1 MRLLPH
7 FSSVSSPAR
16 RWPGRGAP
24 SSAAGGLIAAVI
36 LVAWL
41 HAGAW
46 AQVVGPDAR
55 IQSGV
60 ILSGGT
66 EAGPQLAFHG
76 PRGVAVWYEDAS
88 RQPVHCAFT
97 VDGGVTWA
105 PGGFLTN
112 QSGDLGQCVISPGP
126 GESFYALNRRQLTG
140 TVGGLDL
147 RRGQIIG
154 GSLVWQP
161 ASLVA
166 TSAGMGIDHPGLA
179 CDAAGGALYVS
190 YTDVSVISSFPL
202 LQWSATVH
210 FTRSI
215 DGGASWSAPKALSP
229 ATCNGS
235 SVAVGPAGEVYVAWQ
250 DFAAGQVMLRRSLD
264 GGVSFDPAVAVG
276 AIAEN
281 VNTEAPGGGFVFGRA
296 HTRWPYALGVVHYP
310 VLTVD
315 RSAGPGR
322 GAVYV
327 AWPEMATGT
336 AGPFLGFVFEQQ
348 PNDND
353 FFAAASTVAIGQDF
367 RGFVPSED
375 ARSPDQRDLWT
386 FEGAAGQTV
395 TLTGRYTYT
404 PFGGTPPLDG
414 PVAGEAVITCAED
427 TLRRLTLTLVS
438 DGSFGV
444 PPLVFT
450 LPRTGRYYIGIGPA
464 GPYDREYNLQ
474 LRERVVDP
482 GSAARDHR
490 DVVLAVSRDGGQSW
504 SPKVRVNTGPAQ
516 YDDILPALAVD
527 EAGQLHA
534 AWYGR
539 YDDPVCGYLADT
551 YWTLSR
557 DGGASFLPP
566 QRVSSA
572 GGSWNFGG
580 ATELGVAGD
589 YLGLATVGTMAHL
602 AWMDTRNLASSS
614 SDIYG
619 ARIDAG
625 GATAVVVE
633 RFTAEPAGAA
643 IRLRWTMGDAG
654 EVIGFQLH
662 RAWGDGGWEVLGE
675 LMPRAG
681 GSEYVVE
688 DAAARPGERYR
699 YRLEVRLRE
708 GGSLWAGPVEAM
720 LPAIATRLALRAAPN
735 PSAGPVALWLTLP
748 ARGAVSVSVYDL
760 AGKEVARLHEGE
772 TEAGLL
778 RLDWAGRSREGHP
791 LPPGLYWARALS
803 AGTEAVCRL
812 ARVQ

>member
-1 MRLLPH
+1 MRLPSSFCVESLRPH
-7 FSSVSSPAR
+7 CALD
-16 RWPGRGAP
+16 RGART
-24 SSAAGGLIAAVI
+24 AAILAAI
-36 LVAWL
+36 TLFATWPPT
-41 HAGAW
+41 GAW

-60 ILSGGT
+60 TLTAGL
-66 EAGPQLAFHG
+66 EAGPQVAFHG
-76 PRGVAVWYEDAS
+76 LRGVAVWYEDSS

-97 VDGGVTWA
+97 EDGGVTWV

-126 GESFYALNRRQLTG
+126 GESFYVVYRRHLQ
-140 TVGGLDL
+140 VAI
-147 RRGQIIG
+147 RRGEITAG
-154 GSLVWQP
+154 ALVWQP
-161 ASLVA
+161 AVIA
-166 TSAGMGIDHPGLA
+166 ASAVGLGVQHPGLA
-179 CDAAGGALYVS
+179 CDPAGGALYVS

-202 LQWSATVH
+202 VQWSAMVH
-210 FTRSI
+210 FTRST
-215 DGGASWSAPKALSP
+215 DGGATWSAPMALSP

-235 SVAVGPAGEVYVAWQ
+235 SVAVGPAGEVHVAWQ
-250 DFAAGQVMLRRSLD
+250 DFATEQVMLRGSLD
-264 GGVSFDPAVAVG
+264 GGASFGPAVAAG

-281 VNTEAPGGGFVFGRA
+281 VNTEAPGGGYVFGRE

-310 VLTVD
+310 VLAVD
-315 RSAGPGR
+315 RSAGPDR

-327 AWPEMATGT
+327 AWPEMAAGT
-336 AGPFLGFVFEQQ
+336 AGPSLGTVFEQQ

-353 FFAAASTVAIGQDF
+353 FFVGASAVAIGQDF
-367 RGFVPSED
+367 RGFVPSAD
-375 ARSPDQRDLWT
+375 ARSPDQQDLWV

-395 TLTGRYTYT
+395 TLTGRYIYT
-404 PFGGTPPLDG
+404 PFAGTPPPSG
-414 PVAGEAVITCAED
+414 PLQGSAVITCGED
-427 TLRRLTLTLVS
+427 TLRRLTATVIS
-438 DGSFGV
+438 DGSFEV
-444 PPLVFT
+444 PPLTFT
-450 LPRTGRYYIGIGPA
+450 LPRTGRYFIGIGPA
-464 GPYDREYNLQ
+464 GPYNREYNLQ
-474 LRERVVDP
+474 LREWVVGA

-490 DVVLAVSRDGGQSW
+490 DVVLAVSRDAGQSW
-504 SPKVRVNTGPAQ
+504 TAKVRLNSGPTW

-539 YDDPVCGYLADT
+539 FNDPLCGYLADT

-566 QRVSSA
+566 QRVSSV

-589 YLGLATVGTMAHL
+589 YLGLATVGTTAHV
-602 AWMDTRNLASSS
+602 AWMDTRNLVSSS

-619 ARIDAG
+619 ARIEAG
-625 GATAVVVE
+625 GPTAVVVE
-633 RFTAEPAGAA
+633 RFTAEPSGAA
-643 IRLRWTMGDAG
+643 IRLRWSVADAAD
-654 EVIGFQLH
+654 VAGFQLH
-662 RAWGDGGWEVLGE
+662 RAWGEGVWEVFGE

-681 GSEYVVE
+681 GSEYVAE

-699 YRLEVRLRE
+699 YRLEVRLKE

-720 LPAIATRLALRAAPN
+720 LPAIARRFALRAAPN

-760 AGKEVARLHEGE
+760 AGKEVVRLHEGE
-772 TEAGLL
+772 TEAGVL
-778 RLDWAGRSREGHP
+778 RLDWAGRSREGRP
-791 LPPGLYWARALS
+791 LPPGLYWARAIS
-803 AGTEAVCRL
+803 AGSEAVCRL